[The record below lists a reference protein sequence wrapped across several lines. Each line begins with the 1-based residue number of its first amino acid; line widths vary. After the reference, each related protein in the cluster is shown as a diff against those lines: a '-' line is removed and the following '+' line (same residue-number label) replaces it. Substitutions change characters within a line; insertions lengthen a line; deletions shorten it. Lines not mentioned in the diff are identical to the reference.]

1 MSQMNRRFKS
11 TCHPI
16 WVNHCTSNPTQSS
29 RWDIE
34 WFSIDYLGL
43 IRLYVCIG
51 CLYELYLYSITPG
64 SQSSSTLG
72 FSYSLPL
79 GSLCYAFSASSVT
92 TPCLF
97 REFWAF
103 QTYCCLIIWRHL
115 SSTACTMGLLSDRK
129 FGFSSRW
136 KHLQEWGFD
145 TGSYAPVH
153 KNSLL
158 TLILNFLSIY
168 IKVWSFQGATLNS

>member
-1 MSQMNRRFKS
+1 MSQMNRRFKL

-115 SSTACTMGLLSDRK
+115 SSTACTMGLLSDRNHSAFLAIDGNMIYK
-129 FGFSSRW
+129 NEVLIQVRMHQCTRILYSR
-136 KHLQEWGFD
+136 
-145 TGSYAPVH
+145 
-153 KNSLL
+153 
-158 TLILNFLSIY
+158 
-168 IKVWSFQGATLNS
+168 